1 MNLQTSYIRRDA
13 KNTTMLLS
21 QSMVH
26 GQHIGPWITATQ
38 EWKFTTK
45 RICIWSK
52 SVLIRWACGR
62 TLWLRSTVEGRSA
75 CYVAYK
81 MGLLKI
87 ICCLALTTP
96 RLNCWWYASLLF
108 CNATDKLGLGCKQFS
123 TSPIHVSNLVVRRST
138 ILLCFPCLII
148 GFRWSNFIN
157 CVHNERITFLVKFF
171 SSCFFLLTGRKNHR

>member
-1 MNLQTSYIRRDA
+1 
-13 KNTTMLLS
+13 MLLS

-96 RLNCWWYASLLF
+96 RLNCWWYASLLS
-108 CNATDKLGLGCKQFS
+108 CNATDKLGLGCIANNSPHLIRAVS
-123 TSPIHVSNLVVRRST
+123 TTHLRQLFIKSTYPPSVPLKNNVIMFPPPPYRR
-138 ILLCFPCLII
+138 
-148 GFRWSNFIN
+148 
-157 CVHNERITFLVKFF
+157 
-171 SSCFFLLTGRKNHR
+171 

>member
-1 MNLQTSYIRRDA
+1 
-13 KNTTMLLS
+13 MLLS

-62 TLWLRSTVEGRSA
+62 TLWLQSTVEGRSA

-108 CNATDKLGLGCKQFS
+108 CNATDKLGLGCIANNSPHHQF
-123 TSPIHVSNLVVRRST
+123 TLIYKFRAPYPKSNLVVRRST
-138 ILLCFPCLII
+138 ILLCFLCLII